1 MKKTLVKN
9 KIKSTAARSGVKT
22 GAGKNSDLL
31 TSAVHLK
38 ETRKAA
44 VATLGE
50 RIKSARE
57 KCGLTLKDISSRTGI
72 STAVLK
78 KVEADALTPPLG
90 QLIRL
95 GKALDMKMGYF
106 ISPGSDKP
114 MAVVRKNERRPV
126 ARYGEKKSA
135 QYGYYYESLAAD
147 KGNRVM
153 EPFIVTLLP
162 SGKEEPSS
170 HDGQEFLF
178 VLHGHMKV
186 TVAGHEELLLPG
198 DAVYYDSTQPHY
210 VGTVGKKKTVIL
222 AVLYAGAK

>member
-1 MKKTLVKN
+1 MKKRALEE
-9 KIKSTAARSGVKT
+9 KIKSAATKNAVKT

-31 TSAVHLK
+31 TSVVNLRAA
-38 ETRKAA
+38 RKTA

-72 STAVLK
+72 STATLK

-178 VLHGHMKV
+178 VLNGQMKV
-186 TVAGHEELLLPG
+186 MVAEHEEVLLPG

-210 VGTVGKKKTVIL
+210 VGTVGKKRTTIL